1 MAAREVIKFSEL
13 VGLDH
18 TVTPGVTP
26 HWLYHCPRCGDRYR
40 TPKLYW
46 NPKKQRGLCF
56 RCEAVVVSDGELS
69 LADASEFYLSFDVEA
84 LKPEVR
90 TFTLRDWTWDF
101 RESNK
106 LYDYL
111 VGARGFPEP
120 WLLDHNVRAC
130 SSPYFGIVLPDNRG
144 DECTMF
150 QIRDQRPDP
159 FLKYFNPSGCLKPLY
174 GTKFAAG
181 RSVRSVCLA
190 EGVFS
195 AWSAGRYTG
204 KPAFATYGKTITTEQ
219 LTELM
224 DLGVDE
230 VELVYDGGEW
240 YAFERAAER
249 IQKVAVVRARLLPF
263 KKDPNAVSQAEY
275 LESPLM
281 PMNEFAQSI
290 LHRWTKKYPAN
301 ISANE
306 REAGRLWDKIRSAA
320 ADTMNVGA

>member
-1 MAAREVIKFSEL
+1 MATREVIPFSEL

-26 HWLYHCPRCGDRYR
+26 HWLYFCPRCGDRYR

-46 NPKKQRGLCF
+46 NPKKQKGMCF
-56 RCEAVVVSDGELS
+56 RCEAVVVNDGDLS
-69 LADASEFYLSFDVEA
+69 LGDAAEFYMSFDIETI
-84 LKPEVR
+84 KPQIR
-90 TFTLRDWTWDF
+90 HFTLADWTWDF
-101 RESNK
+101 RESSK

-111 VGARGFPEP
+111 VDTRGFSEE
-120 WLLDHNVRAC
+120 WLKSRNVRAC
-130 SSPYFGIVLPDNRG
+130 SSPYFGIVLPDNSG

-174 GTKFAAG
+174 GTNFLDRREP
-181 RSVRSVCLA
+181 RSICMA
-190 EGVFS
+190 EGIFS
-195 AWSAGRYTG
+195 AWSAECSTQR
-204 KPAFATYGKTITTEQ
+204 PAFATYGKTITTEQ

-249 IQKVAVVRARLLPF
+249 LQKVAVVKARLLPF
-263 KKDPNAVSQAEY
+263 KKDPNSVSQAEY

-290 LHRWTKKYPAN
+290 VHRWTKKYPAN

-306 REAGRLWDKIRSAA
+306 REAERLWDKVRDAIA
-320 ADTMNVGA
+320 TL